1 MLLKESRGKPHEAQ
15 EGLEGGSPHCP
26 LGPDLQGGCVT
37 AIRGHFTVVCLS
49 VAKSNPNGQGIW
61 CWGAF
66 QLNETA

>member
-26 LGPDLQGGCVT
+26 LGRDLQGGPVT
-37 AIRGHFTVVCLS
+37 GILGHFTVVCLPL
-49 VAKSNPNGQGIW
+49 AQANPSEQGIW
-61 CWGAF
+61 CWGAY